1 MVTNEEDAK
10 TELNEEAKTANVVPE
25 KVAGSKPEE
34 EETKGSNQ
42 ESVSKKAT
50 ESDKRGVEVEMKKKE
65 VSPPK
70 EAVVD
75 KELLQVLYQTSKLTL
90 QYSKLI
96 CGNLALIISNF
107 DVLKNR
113 PSGSSIGTWLAIFG

>member
-10 TELNEEAKTANVVPE
+10 TELNKEAQTANVVSE
-25 KVAGSKPEE
+25 KVAGNIPEE

-42 ESVSKKAT
+42 ESASKKAT

-75 KELLQVLYQTSKLTL
+75 KELLQVLYQPSNLTLYQPSNLTL

-96 CGNLALIISNF
+96 CGNFTFYIISNC
-107 DVLKNR
+107 
-113 PSGSSIGTWLAIFG
+113 